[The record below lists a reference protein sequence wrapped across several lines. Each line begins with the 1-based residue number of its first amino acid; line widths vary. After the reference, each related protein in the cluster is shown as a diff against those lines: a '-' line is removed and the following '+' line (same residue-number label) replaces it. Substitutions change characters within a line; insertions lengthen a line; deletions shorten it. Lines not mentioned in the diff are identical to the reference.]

1 MNTSDAEDYHY
12 RYKVMTLGDT
22 RSGKSTLLDSN
33 YNNNLS
39 NLLKNITD
47 LI

>member
-22 RSGKSTLLDSN
+22 RAGKSTLLDSN
-33 YNNNLS
+33 LHS
-39 NLLKNITD
+39 ILK
-47 LI
+47 